1 MSAGADLLAL
11 YGTDEPLPQRRVLAA
26 GPLTAVLE
34 DGNLRTI
41 SFAGVEV
48 VRAINYLARDASWGT
63 YKAELSNMR
72 ISEDGTSFELRYD
85 GLCAGPQGRFAYRMK
100 IRGDAS
106 GELIL
111 QADGVA
117 LTEFPTN
124 RTGFVVLHPSEA
136 AGKRLTIRHSDGSI
150 EERTFPKLISPDQPA
165 LDISALTHE
174 PAPGMVCTVAMQ
186 GDAFEMEDQR
196 NWTDASF
203 KTYVRPLSKPR
214 PYVIGKGVGDIQR
227 VTVSVRAE
235 TSAPGPAVSNTS
247 TLTLGGPSGR
257 MPSIALFVDPDELPA
272 AIAGAASL
280 GPVPE
285 ILLRFDNARGHD
297 QRVLEK
303 AADLASALGARLA
316 VEAIFAAI
324 HPGAEAQA
332 LAAMVRLAAVEPSAI
347 LVSPRREF
355 KTRPSNHLPN
365 SERPIDEIV
374 QALRAVG
381 PACPIGA
388 GTPSLFTEFNRN
400 PPTGNADFV
409 FFGNSAIVHAADE
422 QSVMETLTV
431 YPAVMETARQL
442 CPGKPIWLGPCTIG
456 LRHNPYGEAVAANP
470 GLNRVPAAGTD
481 PRQRAL
487 FGAAFA
493 VGVAAQAAETAA
505 ERLIL
510 AAPTGPFGLLNED
523 GSQRPLQAVHAE
535 LAAAA
540 GAERHHL
547 AVDHSG
553 VAAVAFR
560 LGDTVR
566 VLAANLT
573 ARPIETTLPPGA
585 KLLRMAGGNTK
596 PAQSLS
602 RSLGP
607 YCFEIFE
614 IVTKEMGWRANC

>member
-1 MSAGADLLAL
+1 M
-11 YGTDEPLPQRRVLAA
+11 
-26 GPLTAVLE
+26 
-34 DGNLRTI
+34 
-41 SFAGVEV
+41 EV

-106 GELIL
+106 GELTL

-117 LTEFPTN
+117 LTDFPTN

-150 EERTFPKLISPDQPA
+150 EETTFPKLISPDQPA
-165 LDISALTHE
+165 FDISALTHE
-174 PAPGMVCTVAMQ
+174 PAPGLVCAVAME

-214 PYVIGKGVGDIQR
+214 PYVIGKGVKDIQR

-235 TSAPGPAVSNTS
+235 TSAPGPAISS
-247 TLTLGGPSGR
+247 PATLTLGGPAGR
-257 MPSIALFVDPDELPA
+257 MSSIALFVDPDQLPA

-285 ILLRFDNARGHD
+285 IILRFDSARGHD

-303 AADLASALGARLA
+303 AAELANALGGGLA
-316 VEAIFAAI
+316 VEAIFDAI
-324 HPGAEAQA
+324 HPGVEAQG
-332 LAAMVRLAAVEPSAI
+332 LAAMVRLAGVEPSAI

-365 SERPIDEIV
+365 GERPIDEIV

-381 PACPIGA
+381 LACPIGA

-400 PPTGNADFV
+400 PPTDDADFV

-470 GLNRVPAAGTD
+470 GNTRVPAAGTD

-493 VGVAAQAAETAA
+493 VGVAARAAETAA

-510 AAPTGPFGLLNED
+510 AAPTGPFGLLNEE
-523 GSQRPLQAVHAE
+523 GSRRPLQAVHAQIAE
-535 LAAAA
+535 AA
-540 GAERHHL
+540 GVERYRISS
-547 AVDHSG
+547 DWPG
-553 VAAVAFR
+553 VAAIAFR
-560 LGDTVR
+560 RGNTIR

-573 ARPIETTLPPGA
+573 PVPIDIALSSDA
-585 KLLRMAGGNTK
+585 KLLCVAGEDTK
-596 PAQSLS
+596 PAKCPLTTHT
-602 RSLGP
+602 LGP
-607 YCFEIFE
+607 YNSVALQF
-614 IVTKEMGWRANC
+614 VQTPSRPDGRLRKS